1 MMALAPSAH
10 AQDAAALA
18 DSLVADVKCQDTRA
32 MTDLTANVSESGG
45 TDQAML
51 LEALTLIGADEAA
64 CIQLRDAAR
73 SLAADLTA
81 AVNPEA
87 GVKVAARAVVDAT
100 LAEADRRSAS
110 MKFEVGPPPLNL
122 SRGRKGGS

>member
-1 MMALAPSAH
+1 MMALAPTAH

-18 DSLVADVKCQDTRA
+18 GVLGADVKCQDTRA

-122 SRGRKGGS
+122 SRGRRGGS

>member
-1 MMALAPSAH
+1 MMTLAPTAH

-18 DSLVADVKCQDTRA
+18 DVLTADVRCQDTRTI
-32 MTDLTANVSESGG
+32 TDLSANVSESGG

-64 CIQLRDAAR
+64 CIQVREAAR
-73 SLAADLTA
+73 SLAADLA
-81 AVNPEA
+81 PSVNPEA
-87 GVKVAARAVVDAT
+87 GVKIAARAVVDAT

>member
-1 MMALAPSAH
+1 MALAPAAH

-18 DSLVADVKCQDTRA
+18 KSLGADVRCQETRAVAD
-32 MTDLTANVSESGG
+32 LSANVAESGG
-45 TDQAML
+45 TDQTML

-64 CIQLRDAAR
+64 CTQVRDAAR

-81 AVNPEA
+81 SVNPEA

-122 SRGRKGGS
+122 SRGRRGGS